1 MTKNKHPKCFLKSQW
16 IKVVNGYGHK
26 MHALF
31 SALQGQPLVW
41 EHHCD
46 GTPSCNWHHR
56 KDISIVTAKIRLFK
70 TFSSLCFSSS
80 VCSSCLDLEKKALY
94 TSNSLFFLFLFHF
107 LPSHLP
113 QSSTYHSDKW
123 SNNKVSHLTP
133 CILLKNHPNYCV
145 MGPQREKSLG
155 EIYPEGTGIVHLSI
169 L

>member
-1 MTKNKHPKCFLKSQW
+1 MFSEKSVNQDCKWVRPQDACFVLSPAEATTS
-16 IKVVNGYGHK
+16 VET
-26 MHALF
+26 
-31 SALQGQPLVW
+31 PLW
-41 EHHCD
+41 WNTIMQLHH
-46 GTPSCNWHHR
+46 H